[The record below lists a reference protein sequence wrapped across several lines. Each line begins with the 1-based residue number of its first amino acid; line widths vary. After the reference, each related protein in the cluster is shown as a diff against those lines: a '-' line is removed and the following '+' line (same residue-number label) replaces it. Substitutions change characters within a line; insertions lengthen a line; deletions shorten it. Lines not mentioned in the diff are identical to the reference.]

1 MIITKITPFLVDRFL
16 LVRVYTDAGIVGNGE
31 ADLWAHHPTVAQH
44 INDLSHYYV
53 GKDAGRI
60 EHHYQ
65 AVTRHTHFM
74 GAALSAA
81 VSAIDIALWDILAK
95 SVDLPVYQLLGGKC
109 RDRVKV
115 FANVVGDTPEA
126 FGESAAGSVATGYT
140 SLRTM
145 PFLPGWDQIPAS
157 KMIGQAV
164 DIVAAIREAI
174 GYDVDLGLELH
185 RNLRTEEAITLAH
198 ELAPFRILYYEDP
211 LAPESNEALAYV
223 AKHVDIPIATGE
235 RFYNLF
241 QFKELIDSG
250 TVSSDPAG
258 LVAGGRLYTGQE
270 DRRHGRGSL
279 HRHVPAPDG
288 QPGQHRGVY
297 PARRSDPQ
305 LLPARG
311 LRGGRRVQ
319 RHRRPSAAARRRL
332 AHCAGQAG
340 HRAGDRR
347 KQAGEVSVPPAHDR
361 SQSRCGWRRTPLTHA
376 RFITKTRRP

>member
-1 MIITKITPFLVDRFL
+1 MKITKITPFLVDQFL

-53 GKDAGRI
+53 GKDARRI

-126 FGESAAGSVATGYT
+126 FGESAADSVATGYT

-145 PFLPGWDQIPAS
+145 PFLPDWDQIPPS

-164 DIVAAIREAI
+164 DIVAAIRDAI

-185 RNLRTEEAITLAH
+185 RNLRPEEAITLAH
-198 ELAPFRILYYEDP
+198 ELGPFRILYYEDP

-235 RFYNLF
+235 RFYN
-241 QFKELIDSG
+241 
-250 TVSSDPAG
+250 SS
-258 LVAGGRLYTGQE
+258 
-270 DRRHGRGSL
+270 SS
-279 HRHVPAPDG
+279 
-288 QPGQHRGVY
+288 
-297 PARRSDPQ
+297 RS
-305 LLPARG
+305 
-311 LRGGRRVQ
+311 
-319 RHRRPSAAARRRL
+319 
-332 AHCAGQAG
+332 
-340 HRAGDRR
+340 
-347 KQAGEVSVPPAHDR
+347 
-361 SQSRCGWRRTPLTHA
+361 
-376 RFITKTRRP
+376 